1 MKGKTRTT
9 ADIIFQNKI
18 AEIGC
23 IVCLNN
29 GIENHEVSI
38 HHIDGRTKEGAHR
51 KVLPL
56 CYPHHMGV
64 DNNKPKRWFTRHP
77 NKAEFEDNHGKEY
90 DLLSQC
96 MELICSD

>member
-1 MKGKTRTT
+1 MKGNTRTK
-9 ADIIFQNKI
+9 ADIEFQDKV
-18 AEIGC
+18 AQIGC

-38 HHIDGRTKEGAHR
+38 HHIDGRTKPGAHR

-56 CYPHHMGV
+56 CYPHHQGV
-64 DNNKPKRWFTRHP
+64 DNQNPKRWFTLHG
-77 NKAEFEDNHGKEY
+77 NKAEFERNYGNQY
-90 DLLSQC
+90 DLLEQC